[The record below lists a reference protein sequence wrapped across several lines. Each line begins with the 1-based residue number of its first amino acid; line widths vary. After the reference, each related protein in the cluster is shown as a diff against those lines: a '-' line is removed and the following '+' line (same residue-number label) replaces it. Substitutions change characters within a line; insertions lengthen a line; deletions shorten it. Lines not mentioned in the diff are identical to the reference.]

1 MKRTDIVII
10 ITIKLTCHLVSLPS
24 CWWVPYLCLSLLNV
38 IEIMVVVDLLVVVY
52 LLRWIYRLRLVY
64 LHQ

>member
-1 MKRTDIVII
+1 MKRTNIVII

>member
-38 IEIMVVVDLLVVVY
+38 IEIIVVVDLLVVVY